1 MKKIIDFLKANP
13 LITGVIGI
21 IMGFFVLRGLGAG
34 SGNTGLLSMGLL
46 RFAVAMIEIVF
57 LVLISGGKTFDK
69 CCSTT
74 GYIFR
79 RVIPVFVFVFLFV
92 GVGTVIDITSGQ
104 PLVSNWPVQILL
116 SAFLCL
122 FVGLYEETAYRA
134 IINDALLEQF
144 RDKKGVFK
152 LIAVVSFLV
161 FGAAH
166 IIGADITTPMS
177 IAMAVM
183 KTVSAG
189 VFGLILLFM
198 YWKTRNLWGIALA
211 HGLYDF
217 VSIVQEAI
225 FYGDEAFA
233 SSGAASD
240 YVVSDQSMAPMAL
253 AVYFIMT
260 AYEIA
265 VAIWIW
271 KKHMKDVDFEEL
283 RENW

>member
-1 MKKIIDFLKANP
+1 MKKIIDFLRANP
-13 LITGVIGI
+13 LITGVTGI
-21 IMGFFVLRGLGAG
+21 IMGFFVLRILGTG
-34 SGNTGLLSMGLL
+34 GNSDLLNMGLL

-69 CCSTT
+69 CCNTT

-79 RVIPVFVFVFLFV
+79 RVIPIFVFVFIFV
-92 GVGTVIDITSGQ
+92 GIGTVVDITSGQ
-104 PLVSNWPVQILL
+104 PLASNWPVQILL

-134 IINDALLEQF
+134 IINDALMEQF
-144 RDKKGVFK
+144 RDHKGVFK
-152 LIAVVSFLV
+152 LIAVVSFLT

-166 IIGADITTPMS
+166 IIGADLSTPMS
-177 IAMAVM
+177 VAMAVL

-189 VFGLILLFM
+189 AFGLILLFM

-225 FYGDEAFA
+225 FFGDKAL
-233 SSGAASD
+233 GANGPVSD
-240 YVVSDQSMAPMAL
+240 YVVTDKGAAP
-253 AVYFIMT
+253 AVLVVYAIMI
-260 AYEIA
+260 AYDIA

-271 KKHMKDVDFEEL
+271 KKHMKDVDFDEL